1 MSMNDRNM
9 DNWMDEYGIPHDNGK
24 IKWYILA
31 YQEDG
36 GHYLGEYDMTDW
48 DKGWNIMFDDA
59 LKCVDKFIDE
69 DGQWQVC
76 RHDQVLDMMW
86 AVFNAL
92 EQSKS
97 LNSTWIDLD
106 AYKEDWEIENE

>member
-1 MSMNDRNM
+1 MTDIS
-9 DNWMDEYGIPHDNGK
+9 NWMDEYDIPHDNGK

-31 YQEDG
+31 YQEGG

-48 DKGWNIMFDDA
+48 DKGWDIMFVDA
-59 LKCVDKFIDE
+59 LKCVDKFIDDE
-69 DGQWQVC
+69 DRKWQVC

-86 AVFNAL
+86 SVFDAL
-92 EQSKS
+92 RESKS

-106 AYKEDWEIENE
+106 AYKEDGEIE

>member
-1 MSMNDRNM
+1 MNDRNM

-48 DKGWNIMFDDA
+48 DKGWDIMFADA
-59 LKCVDKFIDE
+59 LKCVDKFIDG
-69 DGQWQVC
+69 DGWQVC

-86 AVFNAL
+86 GVFNAL

-106 AYKEDWEIENE
+106 AYKEDWEIGNE

>member
-1 MSMNDRNM
+1 M

-48 DKGWNIMFDDA
+48 DKGWDIMFADA

-86 AVFNAL
+86 GVFNAL